1 MIVRLRKLTLLT
13 ALALS
18 LNPLLPASALGFME
32 AYRAALQN
40 DPTYQ
45 AAIAENEAGQQNRA
59 MGRAG
64 LLPQVNANI
73 SRARVRGEQEYT
85 TQTLAGP
92 RDVVVPL
99 KYFSYSR
106 TVQVRQSVVNMA
118 AIANFR
124 QGRARAVG
132 RGVEHDVRVG
142 NDALVE
148 SGEGGMCCCGSD

>member
-64 LLPQVNANI
+64 LLPQISANA
-73 SRARVRGEQEYT
+73 SRARVRGEREYN
-85 TQTLAGP
+85 TQTL
-92 RDVVVPL
+92 
-99 KYFSYSR
+99 
-106 TVQVRQSVVNMA
+106 
-118 AIANFR
+118 
-124 QGRARAVG
+124 
-132 RGVEHDVRVG
+132 
-142 NDALVE
+142 
-148 SGEGGMCCCGSD
+148 SGCVM